1 MRIGIST
8 YSFAWS
14 LGVEGKL
21 PPKKMSIFQLIDL
34 AAEHKLDCVQI
45 ADNLPLHLFDPTQ
58 LQKLKEYA
66 ISKNILIEP
75 GARGLTKDHLL
86 KYIEIASFFSS
97 DILRFVIDNLDY
109 KPTLEDVITII
120 KSVGRDL
127 AANNVHLAIENHDR
141 FLAKEFKN
149 IVQEVNS
156 DFVGICLDTVN
167 SFGSLEGPEVVIDR
181 LLPYTI
187 NVHVKDFIIFR
198 ESHKMGFR
206 IEGRPAGEGMLDIPL
221 LVKNIKQLNKDL
233 DLILELWTP
242 FQNNLEETIKLE
254 ENWAKKSIL
263 YLRGVI

>member
-1 MRIGIST
+1 MKIGISSYT
-8 YSFAWS
+8 YTWAVGVKDFLPSNPLTVKDLFYKAES
-14 LGVEGKL
+14 LNVNL
-21 PPKKMSIFQLIDL
+21 
-34 AAEHKLDCVQI
+34 VQFC
-45 ADNLPLHLFDPTQ
+45 DNLSLDFFSDSELDELYHIAEKKGISIQIGTKGIDSENLLRYLHIAK
-58 LQKLKEYA
+58 KLKSNLVRTLTDTDTYKPDVQE
-66 ISKNILIEP
+66 IIKLLKKIEP
-75 GARGLTKDHLL
+75 YYRESN
-86 KYIEIASFFSS
+86 IS
-97 DILRFVIDNLDY
+97 
-109 KPTLEDVITII
+109 
-120 KSVGRDL
+120 
-127 AANNVHLAIENHDR
+127 LAIENHDR
-141 FLAKEFKN
+141 LKTLELVSV
-149 IVQEVNS
+149 IRGVNS
-156 DFVGICLDTVN
+156 PAVGICLDTVN

>member
-167 SFGSLEGPEVVIDR
+167 SFGACEGTETIVET
-181 LLPYTI
+181 LAPYTLNLHLKEFEI
-187 NVHVKDFIIFR
+187 RRVWHM
-198 ESHKMGFR
+198 MGFVV
-206 IEGRPAGEGMLDIPL
+206 EGKPLGEGMLPIDYILKKVSPTCKSIVL
-221 LVKNIKQLNKDL
+221 EQWVPQL
-233 DLILELWTP
+233 
-242 FQNNLEETIKLE
+242 ETIEKTVQTE
-254 ENWAKKSIL
+254 WEWGIKSIEKL
-263 YLRGVI
+263 KGLKKV